1 MSKNQLVYDVN
12 DKPAFGKNLV
22 FAFQQVLAIMAAT
35 IAVPTIIG
43 LPTQIPAAILGAGLG
58 TIVYL
63 LFTKFKSPVIISS
76 SFAFLSSLSTALCF
90 GYCGIILG
98 GILAGLVYVVLAL
111 IIKFAGSKWV
121 SKLMPPVIIGPTVA
135 LIGLSL
141 AGSAM
146 GDIVKA
152 SGLKEVA
159 GEWVAVTN
167 GSYNLVAL
175 LCGLVTLITIC
186 ICSTQKRFKMG
197 RLIPF
202 IIGIGAGYA
211 VASFFSI
218 FGYACNVEYLQIVN
232 WKPLVA
238 NFAALGDSTASVGAK
253 FQSFL
258 NYPDFAL
265 IEAIKELVTGNVSE
279 AVKIAVSAATDG
291 KVTAS
296 TLTWAGVGE
305 VALAFIPVA
314 LVVFAEHIADH
325 KNLGSI
331 IGRDLVEGE
340 PGLCRTLLGD
350 GVGSMAGTVFGIC
363 PNTTYGE
370 SVGCVAITKNASVS
384 TIFLAAIMCIVL
396 SFISPLMALLRTIP
410 ACVMGGVCLTLYGFI
425 AVSGLKMFKDINL
438 GDNKNLFTVS
448 TILIAGIGGLSIKIP
463 YKILSSD
470 LIGQTIK
477 DGAIVDVVLS
487 PAGTVDK
494 TITITSIAT
503 ALVLGIIVHAI
514 INAIEKKQGG
524 DGNEEE
530 VKEEPQSL
538 ITGAVAPNAT
548 FEVGVDVVKAAEE
561 KAREEEVVEELREE
575 EKAIENAESS
585 DKE

>member
-98 GILAGLVYVVLAL
+98 GILAGLVYVVLAI

-152 SGLKEVA
+152 SGIKEVA
-159 GEWVAVTN
+159 GELVSVTN

-232 WKPLVA
+232 WKPIVE

-279 AVKIAVSAATDG
+279 AVNTATKG
-291 KVTAS
+291 VAT

-463 YKILSSD
+463 YALAGD
-470 LIGQTIK
+470 
-477 DGAIVDVVLS
+477 
-487 PAGTVDK
+487 GTVTK

-575 EKAIENAESS
+575 EKAIETAESS

>member
-98 GILAGLVYVVLAL
+98 GILAGLVYVVLAI

-159 GEWVAVTN
+159 GELVSVTN

-232 WKPLVA
+232 WKPIVE
-238 NFAALGDSTASVGAK
+238 NFAALGDASASVGAK

-279 AVKIAVSAATDG
+279 AVNTATKG
-291 KVTAS
+291 VAT

-331 IGRDLVEGE
+331 IGRDLVEGA

-463 YKILSSD
+463 YALAGD
-470 LIGQTIK
+470 
-477 DGAIVDVVLS
+477 
-487 PAGTVDK
+487 GTVTK

-575 EKAIENAESS
+575 EKTIENAESS

>member
-98 GILAGLVYVVLAL
+98 GILAGLVYVVLAI

-175 LCGLVTLITIC
+175 FCGLVTLITIC
-186 ICSTQKRFKMG
+186 ICSTQKKFKMG

-211 VASFFSI
+211 VAAFFSI
-218 FGYACNVEYLQIVN
+218 FGYACNVEYLKIVN
-232 WKPLVA
+232 WQPLVD
-238 NFAALGDSTASVGAK
+238 NFAALGDASASVGAK

-279 AVKIAVSAATDG
+279 AVNTATKG
-291 KVTAS
+291 VAT

-463 YKILSSD
+463 YALAGD
-470 LIGQTIK
+470 
-477 DGAIVDVVLS
+477 
-487 PAGTVDK
+487 GTVTK

-575 EKAIENAESS
+575 EKAIETAESS

>member
-76 SFAFLSSLSTALCF
+76 SFAFLSSLSTALAF

-186 ICSTQKRFKMG
+186 ICSTQKKFKMG

-202 IIGIGAGYA
+202 ILGIGAGYA
-211 VASFFSI
+211 VAAFFSI
-218 FGYACNVEYLQIVN
+218 FGYACNVEYLKIVN
-232 WKPLVA
+232 WQPLVD
-238 NFAALGDSTASVGAK
+238 NFAALGDASASVGAK

-279 AVKIAVSAATDG
+279 AVNTATKG
-291 KVTAS
+291 VAT

-463 YKILSSD
+463 YALAGD
-470 LIGQTIK
+470 
-477 DGAIVDVVLS
+477 
-487 PAGTVDK
+487 GTVTK

-575 EKAIENAESS
+575 EKAIETAESS